1 MKHFIAIILA
11 ALSIQA
17 HAVDLELS
25 LGHTQFG
32 KTENGIWYQ
41 NGFDHTLDLDSNSWS
56 IGVTGYATDWMRWRA
71 QWTQLGTMATW
82 AKGVN
87 DANYNGGGASCYDP
101 CENHKTYKTEGSL
114 RGLSLTLAPE
124 MNLGMGVKGF
134 VEGGVFYN
142 LTKFHAEASEGGN
155 HFTYQN
161 EYREGWN
168 WGTQLGVG
176 LEYKKTQLVV
186 TWYKADAPTK
196 DENAIISRSGEV
208 LNVAIRYR
216 F

>member
-32 KTENGIWYQ
+32 KSGNGIWYQ
-41 NGFDHTLDLDSNSWS
+41 NGFDHTLDLESDSWS
-56 IGVTGYATDWMRWRA
+56 IGATGYATDWMRWRA
-71 QWTQLGTMATW
+71 QWTQLGNMSTY
-82 AKGVN
+82 AKGVP
-87 DANYNGGGASCYDP
+87 DANYDVHGGCHEP
-101 CENHKTYKTEGSL
+101 CDNIDTFKTEGTL

-124 MNLGMGVKGF
+124 MHIAGGVKGF

-142 LTKFHAEASEGGN
+142 LTKFYAESARKPDK
-155 HFTYQN
+155 FTWQN

-176 LEYKKTQLVV
+176 LDYKGTQLVV